1 MVSHFDTQGYGSVMG
16 MSASLQAQ
24 QLLRQGRIAES
35 EQLYEQLLETSPDDV
50 EALNVTALAAL
61 RRRDFNRAAE
71 LLTRAVAAH
80 PADFHSRYHLGR
92 ARDESGDLERALAE
106 YEAALQMQ
114 PASFLARLYMASAL
128 DRSGAGGQALPHYV
142 RALGEAQRTGR
153 WLDAATT
160 PAALRSRV
168 ERAVQLIRDTKRAI
182 TDTVLSQ
189 LRARFGASELTRVA
203 QALRIYLRE
212 ETPAFPDV
220 RQQPTFLYFPGPPPS
235 AYLDRGLFPWIEE
248 LEAKTPVI
256 REEMQRRLNSADGR
270 ERVFLSEELERV
282 NLQGIDAVPSW
293 NGYYFYRHGV
303 RRADNC
309 AACPATAAAID
320 AVPLS
325 RVPEHGPE
333 VLYSVFTPGT
343 HLLPHRGVTNARLV
357 AHLPLIVPEE
367 CALRVGGELHHW
379 QEGRVVVFD
388 DTYEHEAWNRSTRNR
403 VVMIFDIWNP
413 YLTEVER
420 LAIAE
425 LIPQMGAVQPVEG

>member
-1 MVSHFDTQGYGSVMG
+1 
-16 MSASLQAQ
+16 
-24 QLLRQGRIAES
+24 
-35 EQLYEQLLETSPDDV
+35 
-50 EALNVTALAAL
+50 
-61 RRRDFNRAAE
+61 
-71 LLTRAVAAH
+71 
-80 PADFHSRYHLGR
+80 
-92 ARDESGDLERALAE
+92 
-106 YEAALQMQ
+106 
-114 PASFLARLYMASAL
+114 
-128 DRSGAGGQALPHYV
+128 
-142 RALGEAQRTGR
+142 
-153 WLDAATT
+153 
-160 PAALRSRV
+160 
-168 ERAVQLIRDTKRAI
+168 
-182 TDTVLSQ
+182 
-189 LRARFGASELTRVA
+189 
-203 QALRIYLRE
+203 
-212 ETPAFPDV
+212 
-220 RQQPTFLYFPGPPPS
+220 
-235 AYLDRGLFPWIEE
+235 
-248 LEAKTPVI
+248 
-256 REEMQRRLNSADGR
+256 
-270 ERVFLSEELERV
+270 VFLSEELERV